1 MTGIFFT
8 YCAQQD
14 DDLCDARS
22 LVALLGHASTDNEM
36 SDDARQG
43 LYLVAQQATG
53 ILTVCIERARA
64 LRDEALPEEGGKPA

>member
-1 MTGIFFT
+1 MTEIFFT

-22 LVALLGHASTDNEM
+22 LIALLRHTATDNEM

-43 LYLVAQQATG
+43 LYLVAQQAAG

-64 LRDEALPEEGGKPA
+64 LRDEAPREGGLQG